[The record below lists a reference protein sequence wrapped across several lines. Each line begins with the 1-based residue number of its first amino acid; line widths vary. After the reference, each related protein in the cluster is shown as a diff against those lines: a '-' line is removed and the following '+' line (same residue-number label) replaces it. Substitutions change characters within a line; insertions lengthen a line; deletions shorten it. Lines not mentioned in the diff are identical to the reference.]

1 MMASK
6 KDNTSC
12 AFWMTG
18 QGPSSDIVISTRVRL
33 ARNLEAIPFPKR
45 GTSEQLANVVERVKV
60 ALKATKSIGP
70 ADFVELSDLKET
82 DRQVLVE
89 EHLLSPQYIEQDKN
103 KAVVFNRDKT
113 VSIMVNEED
122 HLRIQSILPG
132 LQVEDALKLAS
143 DTDDALEETL
153 DYAFDEKLGYL
164 SACPTNVGTGMRT
177 SVMLHLPAL
186 AMMNMTGQVLGA
198 VSKVGL
204 TVRGIFGEGTES
216 SGNMVQISNQI
227 SIGRSEQDMARHLKV
242 ITGQVVDSELQARN
256 TLLSEVKPQ
265 IEDRVCRA
273 YGIATNA
280 RIISLDEAFKLL
292 SDIKLGVDLGIINDV
307 DPNFF
312 KELIVKIMP
321 YHIQRIVRADDS
333 LEKDINSI
341 RACLIRERL
350 GSSKEEKDV

>member
-1 MMASK
+1 MAPK
-6 KDNTSC
+6 KDNMCNC

-33 ARNLEAIPFPKR
+33 ARNLESVPFPMK
-45 GTSEQLANVVERVKV
+45 GNSEQLKGVVEKV
-60 ALKATKSIGP
+60 RGALKATKSIGP
-70 ADFVELSDLKET
+70 VDFVELSELSTT

-89 EHLLSPQYIEQDKN
+89 EHLISTQYVDRDEN

-122 HLRIQSILPG
+122 HLRIQAILPG
-132 LQVEDALKLAS
+132 LQVEDTLKLAS

-153 DYAFDEKLGYL
+153 DYAFDERLGYL
-164 SACPTNVGTGMRT
+164 SACPTNVGTGMRA

-186 AMMNMTGQVLGA
+186 AMMNMTGQVFGA

-256 TLLSEVKPQ
+256 TLLNEVRPQ
-265 IEDRVCRA
+265 IEDRVYRA

-280 RIISLDEAFKLL
+280 RIVNVNEAFKLL
-292 SDIKLGVDLGIINDV
+292 SDVKLGADLGIIKGV
-307 DPNFF
+307 DSNFF

-321 YHIQRIVRADDS
+321 AHMQRYAKEIGIDADDV
-333 LEKDINSI
+333 DAA
-341 RACLIRERL
+341 RACLMRSRMN
-350 GSSKEEKDV
+350 SSEEE